1 MAPRRAPRRHGRRG
15 DHRPQGLVAHHGR
28 RVRPV
33 RREEYVRQATA
44 TDTVVE
50 RLWRAAVEGDEP
62 AAASV
67 VHEALDTGV
76 PEETLLLDVLAPV
89 QAKVGVEWAADR
101 ITVAQEHAVTAINER
116 IVASLA
122 HRRTRGRAAS
132 SRGRVTIG
140 CVDGEWHAFPARLVA
155 EVLSLHGWRVDY
167 LGAQTPTPH
176 LVAHLHQ
183 SNPDAVLLSG
193 SIPTHLPTAHA
204 AITACQAVGVPVLT
218 GGRAFGP
225 DGRYARTLRADRW
238 APDARGALAVLDE
251 GLPRPD
257 ASAGRQAVDDLPH
270 LADQEYTMVAR
281 SRHRLV
287 RQTLAG
293 LEDRFPPMRAYDD
306 LQRERTAE
314 DIAHI
319 VGFLAT
325 ALYVDDPELFT
336 TFLTWTADVLG
347 ARRVPTRSLVAG
359 LDVLAGQLRDFPRA
373 THAIERGAAA
383 LAEHAARSVPG
394 PRS

>member
-1 MAPRRAPRRHGRRG
+1 M
-15 DHRPQGLVAHHGR
+15 
-28 RVRPV
+28 
-33 RREEYVRQATA
+33 RQATA

-50 RLWRAAVEGDEP
+50 RLWTAAVEGDEP

-67 VHEALDTGV
+67 VHEALATGV

-122 HRRTRGRAAS
+122 HRRAGGRAAPD
-132 SRGRVTIG
+132 RGRVTVG

-176 LVAHLHQ
+176 LVAHLHR
-183 SNPDAVLLSG
+183 SDPDAVLLSG
-193 SIPTHLPTAHA
+193 SIPTHLPAAHA
-204 AITACQAVGVPVLT
+204 AITACQAVGVPVLA

-251 GLPRPD
+251 GVPRPD
-257 ASAGRQAVDDLPH
+257 ASAGRHAVDDLPH
-270 LADQEYTMVAR
+270 LADQEYTMVVR
-281 SRHRLV
+281 SRHQLV
-287 RQTLAG
+287 KQTLVD
-293 LEDRFPPMRAYDD
+293 LEDRFPPMRAYGD

-319 VGFLAT
+319 VDFLAT

-336 TFLTWTADVLG
+336 AFLVWTADILRV
-347 ARRVPTRSLVAG
+347 RRVPARSLVAG

-373 THAIERGAAA
+373 RHAIEQGAAA
-383 LAEHAARSVPG
+383 LGEHSVRTAPDPGTRS
-394 PRS
+394 

>member
-1 MAPRRAPRRHGRRG
+1 M
-15 DHRPQGLVAHHGR
+15 
-28 RVRPV
+28 
-33 RREEYVRQATA
+33 RQATA

-76 PEETLLLDVLAPV
+76 PEETLLLEVLAPV
-89 QAKVGVEWAADR
+89 QARVGVEWAADR

-122 HRRTRGRAAS
+122 HRRAGGRPAVP
-132 SRGRVTIG
+132 SRGRVTVS

-176 LVAHLHQ
+176 LVAHLHR

-238 APDARGALAVLDE
+238 AHDARGALAVLDE
-251 GLPRPD
+251 GLPRPST
-257 ASAGRQAVDDLPH
+257 SAGRQAVDDLPH

-287 RQTLAG
+287 RQTLAD
-293 LEDRFPPMRAYDD
+293 LEERFPPMRAYSD

-359 LDVLAGQLRDFPRA
+359 LDALAGQLRDFPRA
-373 THAIERGAAA
+373 THVIERGGAA
-383 LAEHAARSVPG
+383 LAEHAARSFPG

>member
-1 MAPRRAPRRHGRRG
+1 M
-15 DHRPQGLVAHHGR
+15 
-28 RVRPV
+28 
-33 RREEYVRQATA
+33 RQATA

-76 PEETLLLDVLAPV
+76 PEETLLLEVLAPV
-89 QAKVGVEWAADR
+89 QARVGVEWAADR

-122 HRRTRGRAAS
+122 HRRAGGRPAVP
-132 SRGRVTIG
+132 SRGRVTVG

-176 LVAHLHQ
+176 LVAHLHR

-251 GLPRPD
+251 GLPRPS

-287 RQTLAG
+287 RQTLAD
-293 LEDRFPPMRAYDD
+293 LEERFPPMRVYSD

-359 LDVLAGQLRDFPRA
+359 LDALAGQLRDFPRA
-373 THAIERGAAA
+373 THVIERGGAA
-383 LAEHAARSVPG
+383 LAEHAARSFPG